1 MRFKRLSWL
10 TLIAFLFSV
19 ITPLASATP
28 VMAADTAIDNAVAE
42 IAAVYQYLDENDKA
56 AIRTARTNLQGL
68 ETTDAKWGNVV
79 NPLLTTEVVGKFN
92 NSPTDAKSA
101 IIDFVKGLGDIYYSS
116 DQADLANTLT
126 NFKNTNK
133 GLFQTLFGTDITVD
147 NLYNFL
153 VASKQELP
161 SVLATTPNL
170 VNPLAFGTEQ
180 ELIDAMPDLSIAAMR
195 NVLNNSQYSE
205 FSGKLA
211 AIGWSADSL
220 VAQQRALAGI
230 IDSDNKAELAL
241 AKAAVR
247 SQAKAYTVEG
257 AQQTPIGS
265 VGITLPT
272 SSAVA
277 YCKIKIMDKDAT
289 SLVKWV
295 SSNDNIVAINDQN
308 DQGKTVKLEAKNPGQ
323 AIITAY
329 RDYAGASAANDWILR
344 FTVNVNSGG
353 GGGGG
358 GGGSTFTGTTV
369 TTSGGTV
376 TGSGATIEIPAN
388 AMSGSFKVKIE
399 IVSNTSN
406 LPMAENL
413 VSDVVEIT
421 KDKSGKF
428 DKPVTITLTYDKSKV
443 DLSKQKISLYWLD
456 GQIWREL
463 DNIQIDEVN
472 GKISGEIDHFTKFAV
487 LATDIDKATFPDIVG
502 HWAEANIEALVNAG
516 VITGYPDG
524 TFKPNK
530 TITRAEFATAVVKA
544 FNLAP
549 KSGKV
554 FNDTANHWAKD
565 YIATAAAYGYVSGY
579 NDTTFG
585 PNDLI
590 TREQMALLIVNAT
603 GLTEANNAKTFV
615 DEANISDWAK
625 DGVAIASGNNLIT
638 GYPDNT
644 FKPKGNATRAEAV
657 TILLNALTLE

>member
-10 TLIAFLFSV
+10 TLIVFLFTV
-19 ITPLASATP
+19 VMPLVSAAP
-28 VMAADTAIDNAVAE
+28 AMAATNVIDDVVKE
-42 IAAVYQYLDENDKA
+42 I
-56 AIRTARTNLQGL
+56 
-68 ETTDAKWGNVV
+68 GNVYGYLE
-79 NPLLTTEVVGKFN
+79 NEDKIAIKEARGNLNNLDTGWIQAQPLFTDEVKQKFN
-92 NSPTDAKSA
+92 LEGKSEDEAKQE
-101 IIDFVKGLGDIYYSS
+101 ILKFVKALGALTYSS
-116 DQADLANTLT
+116 DTTKLKATLT
-126 NFKNTNK
+126 GFKEDNK
-133 GLFQTLFGTDITVD
+133 QLFQTLFGGEISVD
-147 NLYNFL
+147 DLYSFL
-153 VASKQELP
+153 MKTQSNMLVKLKQQPDLLQKSNEEL
-161 SVLATTPNL
+161 LK
-170 VNPLAFGTEQ
+170 
-180 ELIDAMPDLSIAAMR
+180 AMPDLIVGAMR
-195 NVLNNSQYSE
+195 YVIDNEGYTK
-205 FSGKLA
+205 FSGKLSE
-211 AIGWSADSL
+211 IGWSPEKL
-220 VAQQRALAGI
+220 VEQQTKLAEQV
-230 IDSDNKAELAL
+230 DPDNQAELAL
-241 AKAAVR
+241 AKAYVR
-247 SQAKAYTVEG
+247 SKVKAHCADIPAGQYTSIKNTG
-257 AQQTPIGS
+257 TIF
-265 VGITLPT
+265 LP
-272 SSAVA
+272 SPNKVI
-277 YCKIKIMDKDAT
+277 YCKAEAFNKDVT
-289 SLVKWV
+289 SLVTWK
-295 SSNDNIVAINDQN
+295 SSHPNIVELDQN
-308 DQGKTVKLEAKNPGQ
+308 HDNGKTVKLTAKSAGV
-323 AIITAY
+323 ATITAY
-329 RDYAGASAANDWILR
+329 REGATAANDWILR